1 MPDIVKSHNYE
12 FIALTSFGNI
22 SQLFTPTKADAIG
35 KEISNYNKVN
45 TITFTANYVDSSG
58 KKLVYLKQLI

>member
-35 KEISNYNKVN
+35 KEISNYDKVN
-45 TITFTANYVDSSG
+45 TITFTANY
-58 KKLVYLKQLI
+58 